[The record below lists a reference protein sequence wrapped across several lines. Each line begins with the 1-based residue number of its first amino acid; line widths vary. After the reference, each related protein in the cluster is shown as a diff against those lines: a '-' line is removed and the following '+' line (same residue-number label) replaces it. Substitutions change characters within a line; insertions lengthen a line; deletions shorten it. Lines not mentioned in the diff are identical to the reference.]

1 MSRQTVLSTRR
12 SGSTMRSTY
21 APILIGLL
29 FLGTA
34 AGISAQD
41 LDAPRPIAIGESL
54 WTEHLTWMDVRD
66 RVAEGYTTILIGTG
80 GVEQNGP
87 YLATGKHNFVLTT
100 VMPYIARAIG
110 QTLIAPIVKFVP
122 EGRVEPTASGHMLYP
137 GTISVS
143 EATFEALLGD
153 IAKSY
158 AAHGFRDVVL
168 IGDSGGNQSGMRVVA
183 AALNEHWAAEGSEAR
198 AHYLPEYY
206 DEDRWSYDFL
216 KSQGITQI
224 DSISGTPEDERTD
237 RRNGMHTDIYY
248 EAQSAVQSPDY
259 IRASEREAVGQLNLH
274 GVDLSPISKTIAL
287 GERLAEYR
295 AGITARAFRASV
307 ERLRGRPAG

>member
-1 MSRQTVLSTRR
+1 
-12 SGSTMRSTY
+12 MRTNG
-21 APILIGLL
+21 APWIPLAALIIGVAP
-29 FLGTA
+29 GVR
-34 AGISAQD
+34 AQD
-41 LDAPRPIAIGESL
+41 IDTPRPIALGQSL
-54 WTEHLTWMDVRD
+54 WTEELTWMDVRD

-110 QTLIAPIVKFVP
+110 NTLIAPVVKFVP
-122 EGRVEPTASGHMLYP
+122 EGRVEPTTSGHMEYP

-143 EATFEALLGD
+143 EATYEALLSD

-158 AAHGFRDVVL
+158 EAHGFRDVIL
-168 IGDSGGNQSGMRVVA
+168 IGDSGGNASGMRNVA
-183 AALNEHWAAEGSEAR
+183 AALNEQWTREGSETR

-206 DEDRWSYDFL
+206 EEDRWSYDFL

-224 DSISGTPEDERTD
+224 DSISGRRVDERTD

-248 EAQSAVQSPDY
+248 EAQSAVLNPDY
-259 IRASEREAVGQLNLH
+259 IRAAEREAVGQFNLH
-274 GVDLSPISKTIAL
+274 GVSLSPISRTIEL
-287 GERLAEYR
+287 GVRLAEYR
-295 AGITARAFRASV
+295 AAITARAFRASM
-307 ERLRGRPAG
+307 ERIRGA